1 MEFSRQARRRYM
13 LLAYQTVEIFN
24 DDLEAAGKN
33 FETSSCC
40 DLAFKTSEYGVVE
53 VDWHCS
59 LHQF

>member
-1 MEFSRQARRRYM
+1 M